1 MKKWHATSALLIC
14 LTGLVGCNQDTTT
27 ANPPQPKRNSS
38 EDHVRKMHKEEQ
50 DTSTNDREEAELH
63 ISKKI
68 DQLVDKAIR
77 RIQDATDR
85 AITNIENATDR
96 SIRDIDSA
104 GDRANKR
111 IRPAQDT

>member
-1 MKKWHATSALLIC
+1 MKKTHAAVVILACLIGFVSC
-14 LTGLVGCNQDTTT
+14 KADNSVTT
-27 ANPPQPKRNSS
+27 PPAERNYP
-38 EDHVRKMHKEEQ
+38 EDHIRKMHKEERVVSE
-50 DTSTNDREEAELH
+50 DENAETELQRN
-63 ISKKI
+63 KKI

-96 SIRDIDSA
+96 AIRDIDAA

-111 IRPAQDT
+111 IRPHPTN